1 MSIIPTPVHN
11 AIRSA
16 AVRALLAWERV
27 ESGVSYDP
35 FSRAI
40 RANPYDLYEEI
51 RAKDPVHRLRTTN
64 AWLLTKYEHVDEV
77 LRDHSRF
84 IRGGRDDAEGIVS
97 LLDLDPPDHTRIRG
111 LVSMAFT
118 RRAVA
123 ELEPRIQ
130 KIADDLLD
138 AASDSDRFDL
148 VSAFAAPMPIIV
160 IAEMLGV
167 PPEDRDRFGDW
178 SNDVALSVEPV
189 VTDEQQRM
197 ISAAGEKLIDY
208 FEGIIELRRREPQD
222 DMISALIAAEDE
234 GDKLTHGELLGTLM
248 LLLVAGN
255 ETTRNL
261 IGNGLLA
268 LIRHPEQ
275 LQRLR
280 DEPWLIDSAVNEML
294 RYDSPVQLDG
304 RMVKEDV
311 EIGGKRIRAGQRVI
325 SALGAA
331 NRDGSAFT
339 APRALDIA
347 RKERSHLS
355 FGRGIHHCLGAPL
368 AALEG
373 RIAFS
378 TLLERFISFRLIG
391 ELEYRDQLVLRG
403 VEELWIEVER
413 ATPSVPSVAPAGDR
427 LSAPAR

>member
-1 MSIIPTPVHN
+1 MKIIPTPVHN

-16 AVRALLAWERV
+16 AVRALLAWERM
-27 ESGVSYDP
+27 ESGVCYDP
-35 FSRAI
+35 FSRAT
-40 RANPYDLYEEI
+40 RAYPYDLYEEL
-51 RAKDPVHRLRTTN
+51 RAKDPVHRLRTID
-64 AWLLTKYEHVDEV
+64 AWLLTEYEHVDRV

-84 IRGGRDDAEGIVS
+84 IRGERNEAEAIVS

-138 AASDSDRFDL
+138 DTDGSDRFDL

-189 VTDEQQRM
+189 VTDERQRI
-197 ISAAGEKLIDY
+197 ISAASEKLIDY
-208 FEGIIELRRREPQD
+208 FESIIELRRREPRD
-222 DMISALIAAEDE
+222 DLISALIAAEDE
-234 GDKLTHGELLGTLM
+234 GDKLTHEELLGTLM

-261 IGNGLLA
+261 ISSGLLA

-275 LQRLR
+275 LRRLR
-280 DEPWLIDSAVNEML
+280 DEPSVIDSAINEML

-304 RMVKEDV
+304 RVAKEDV

-325 SALGAA
+325 SVLGAA
-331 NRDGSAFT
+331 NRDPSVFT
-339 APRALDIA
+339 APQALDVA
-347 RKERSHLS
+347 RRERSHLS

-373 RIAFS
+373 RIAFAS
-378 TLLERFISFRLIG
+378 LLERFSSFRLL
-391 ELEYRDQLVLRG
+391 EEPEYRDQLVLRG
-403 VEELWIEVER
+403 VEELWVEVER
-413 ATPSVPSVAPAGDR
+413 AEPSGAAAGDR
-427 LSAPAR
+427 LSAAAR